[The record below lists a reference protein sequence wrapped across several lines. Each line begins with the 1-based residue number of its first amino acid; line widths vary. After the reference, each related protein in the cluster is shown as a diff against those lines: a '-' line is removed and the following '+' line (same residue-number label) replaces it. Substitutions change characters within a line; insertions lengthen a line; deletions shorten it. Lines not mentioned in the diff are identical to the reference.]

1 MVEAL
6 PQSIT
11 FIMPAVSSRDV
22 AAVRRF
28 NRFFTRT
35 AGVLDEGHLGSRFSL
50 TEVRVLYEL
59 ARTGTTSAG
68 QLVRDLGL
76 DEGYVSRILQRLGK
90 LGFVRRSRSD
100 SDARVTSLSLTDRGR
115 KAFEP
120 LDARADAAI
129 AKLLSPVPPVARKE
143 AVDAMQRI
151 QAALGAGEARAGPVR
166 LRTHRAGDMGW
177 IVYRH
182 GALYASEY
190 DYDERF
196 EGIVAGVVAD
206 FLAHH
211 DPKRERCWIAE
222 RDGEIL
228 GSVMLVKKTAT
239 IAKLR
244 LLYLEPHARGLGLG
258 RRLVDECI
266 AFARGAG
273 YRKITLWTQS
283 SLTAARHIYESRGF
297 RLVGSKMH
305 RDFGPREAAET
316 WELVLK

>member
-1 MVEAL
+1 MAG
-6 PQSIT
+6 
-11 FIMPAVSSRDV
+11 ASSTQV

-35 AGVLDEGHLGSRFSL
+35 VGVLDEGHLGSRFSL

-59 ARTGTTSAG
+59 ANGGTTTAG

-76 DEGYVSRILQRLGK
+76 DEGYVSRMLQRFGK
-90 LGFVRRSRSD
+90 LGLVRRSRSAE
-100 SDARVTSLSLTDRGR
+100 DARVTSLSLTERGR

-120 LDARADAAI
+120 LDAKADAAI
-129 AKLLSPVPPVARKE
+129 RELLRPIPAESRK
-143 AVDAMQRI
+143 AVVDSMSRI
-151 QAALGAGEARAGPVR
+151 ETALGGRSAGPVR
-166 LRTHRAGDMGW
+166 LRQHRAGDMGW

-190 DYDERF
+190 GYDERF

-206 FLAHH
+206 FLAAH

-228 GSVMLVKKTAT
+228 GSVMLVKKSASV
-239 IAKLR
+239 AKLR
-244 LLYLEPHARGLGLG
+244 LLYLEPEARGLGLG
-258 RRLVDECI
+258 RRLVNECI
-266 AFARGAG
+266 EFARGAG

-283 SLTAARHIYESRGF
+283 SLSAARHIYETAGF
-297 RLVGSKMH
+297 RMTGSKVH
-305 RDFGPREAAET
+305 SDFGPREAAET